1 MTASSILTTRVSET
15 CMHRHISIEPT
26 FDLRMNSP
34 IPANVEARLKQAC
47 RHVSIVAA
55 VLLETALTH
64 SIDDRASISVLSLAT
79 RGRNLTVCLSAHS
92 ENTSET
98 ANTRTTSEIVWM
110 RINMATTDS
119 DCVPGTLDAAE
130 GLMGEAH
137 ECHTG

>member
-15 CMHRHISIEPT
+15 CMHHHISFEPT
-26 FDLRMNSP
+26 FHLRTSSP

-47 RHVSIVAA
+47 RHVSIVAV

-64 SIDDRASISVLSLAT
+64 SIDDLASISVLSSAT

-98 ANTRTTSEIVWM
+98 ANTRKTSEIVCK

-119 DCVPGTLDAAE
+119 DCVLGTLDAAE